1 MSRYKISVDNR
12 EEALKAIRDG
22 GLGFLFLAALQGVL
36 GFLVM
41 PAVLLDAILYAVLAL
56 ALIFL
61 KSRIVAIFLLLLS
74 LLTLAT
80 TALNRLGM
88 MSSGGNNIFL
98 ALVMVYIGV
107 RVVLA
112 TFALHR
118 PQPDPQDYAEK
129 YAAAYYESAMPPQPA
144 QSDANTTS
152 PLERILLIVAAF
164 LIGVI
169 ALIAALILRT

>member
-98 ALVMVYIGV
+98 ALV
-107 RVVLA
+107 
-112 TFALHR
+112 
-118 PQPDPQDYAEK
+118 
-129 YAAAYYESAMPPQPA
+129 
-144 QSDANTTS
+144 
-152 PLERILLIVAAF
+152 
-164 LIGVI
+164 
-169 ALIAALILRT
+169 